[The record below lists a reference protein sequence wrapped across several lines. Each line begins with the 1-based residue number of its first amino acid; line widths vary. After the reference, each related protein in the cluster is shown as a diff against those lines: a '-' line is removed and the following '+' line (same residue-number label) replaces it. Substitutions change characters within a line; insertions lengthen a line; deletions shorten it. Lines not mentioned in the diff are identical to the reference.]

1 MELLCINSAEVIKIL
16 IAFLALVISGITVY
30 VTWKQFCLYR
40 ERERSKVFS
49 QLNERYLANKDVQL
63 VVKYLS
69 KTGPTTEV
77 PTDYQTELFL
87 RFFEEVG
94 VYLQSRS
101 IKPKPVEQL
110 FGYYLKEIFTSAKGK
125 ELLKACKYKDSD
137 WEYLVD
143 FKNSM
148 SKVNKEWSEI
158 PIDMDFSN

>member
-1 MELLCINSAEVIKIL
+1 METCCINYADYITAATAVFAVI
-16 IAFLALVISGITVY
+16 FSWCQY
-30 VTWKQFCLYR
+30 SLYKK
-40 ERERSKVFS
+40 RERSKIFS
-49 QLNERYLANKDVQL
+49 LLNERYLANKDVQL

-110 FGYYLKEIFTSAKGK
+110 FGYYLKEIFTSDKGK
-125 ELLKACKYKDSD
+125 DLLKACDYKDSE
-137 WEYLVD
+137 WNYLVD
-143 FKNSM
+143 FKNIM
-148 SKVNKEWSEI
+148 SKVNSDWSKI
-158 PIDMDFSN
+158 PTDMDFSNKS

>member
-1 MELLCINSAEVIKIL
+1 METCCINYVDYITAATAVFAVI
-16 IAFLALVISGITVY
+16 FSWFQY
-30 VTWKQFCLYR
+30 SLYKK
-40 ERERSKVFS
+40 RERSKIFS

-63 VVKYLS
+63 VVKNLS
-69 KTGPTTEV
+69 KTGFTTEA

-94 VYLQSRS
+94 VYLKSRS

-110 FGYYLKEIFTSAKGK
+110 FGYYLKEIFTSAKGI

-137 WEYLVD
+137 WKYLIY

>member
-16 IAFLALVISGITVY
+16 IAFFALVISGITVY
-30 VTWKQFCLYR
+30 VTWKQFCLY
-40 ERERSKVFS
+40 
-49 QLNERYLANKDVQL
+49 KDVQL